1 MYLAA
6 LVVVAMSAWGMTHM
20 QTTGNIVDDLPKEDR
35 VLTDLGW
42 LEDRFK
48 GVMPFEVLV
57 DGQKPGQI
65 LSAGNL
71 RRIEKFQNLLQ
82 EYPQFSRSLS
92 AVDAVKFG
100 VQAFYGGDPDRYRLP
115 NRQERSFM
123 GRTSAAAN
131 RPPPTSTTPR
141 R

>member
-1 MYLAA
+1 
-6 LVVVAMSAWGMTHM
+6 M

-82 EYPQFSRSLS
+82 EYSEFSRSLS

-123 GRTSAAAN
+123 GPYFRGSESAASDVDDAMN
-131 RPPPTSTTPR
+131 FS
-141 R
+141 